1 MKNNIDKENKLYQEL
16 LDEIKTGKHDNII
29 NLYINENGFNK
40 NLLSY
45 KLKKLD
51 KQFDNKYK
59 NSEKYKIEYLVTT
72 YYENHEYFNELLDK
86 LSAEE
91 LIAFEKYLN
100 KHEEDSDI
108 INRINCKM
116 LKKKKENK

>member
-72 YYENHEYFNELLDK
+72 YYENPEYFNELLDK

-116 LKKKKENK
+116 LEKKKENK

>member
-72 YYENHEYFNELLDK
+72 YYENPEYFNELLDK